1 MNYETHYFACLN
13 CGNVI
18 PLPRK
23 TNRLREKNHRKKL
36 FCYRC
41 GCMVNHLECR
51 TPEDLARFTQRLEA
65 GEFVSE
71 AKDSLAFL
79 EKENSKL

>member
-1 MNYETHYFACLN
+1 MRYETHYFACLN

-18 PLPRK
+18 PIPRK
-23 TNRLREKNHRKKL
+23 TSKLREKNHRKKL

-51 TPEDLARFTQRLEA
+51 SPEDLLRFKERFED

-71 AKDSLAFL
+71 AKKSLEYL
-79 EKENSKL
+79 EKERTI